1 VAKAGVRVDENG
13 RVAARERLLDA
24 TSALLSERD
33 MVEISLSEIS
43 TRSGLNHGL
52 VNYYFRG
59 KEGLLLALLERDAAK
74 ALLDLEY
81 LVNQPFPPLKKL
93 ELHIRGVIN
102 VYFRYPYINRLI
114 NALQSGNVDTAREL
128 ARIFISP
135 LQQYQARIIEEC
147 RQAGEIVQ
155 VDPTLFYYTMIGAC
169 EFLFHSRSTLPF
181 LPGPPEITPALKDA
195 YADHLVRFFL
205 DGLKV
210 RSERPS

>member
-1 VAKAGVRVDENG
+1 MARIGVRVDENG

-33 MVEISLSEIS
+33 TLDISLSEIAV
-43 TRSGLNHGL
+43 RSGLNHGL

-74 ALLDLEY
+74 ALHNLEY
-81 LVNQPFPPLKKL
+81 LVVQDVAPLKKL

-114 NALQSGNVDTAREL
+114 NVLQSGNAETAREL
-128 ARIFISP
+128 ARIFIAP
-135 LQQYQARIIEEC
+135 LQQYQARILDEC
-147 RQAGEIVQ
+147 RQAGDITS
-155 VDPTLFYYTMIGAC
+155 VDTNLFYYTVIGAC

-181 LPGPPEITPALKDA
+181 LSGPPEITPALKDA
-195 YADHLVRFFL
+195 YADHLVRFLL
-205 DGLKV
+205 DGLKT
-210 RSERPS
+210 RSERLG